1 MIIPQIKFVFD
12 RKHLASNNNKGVIDL
27 RITYN
32 RKQKFITT
40 GVKCFPG
47 EWDAARECIKSLNSH
62 DFIVYLHR
70 QMCSTVVLTVGA
82 RTFVFTNLVQR

>member
-12 RKHLASNNNKGVIDL
+12 RKHLASNIKRGVIEM
-27 RITYN
+27 RITFN

-47 EWDAARECIKSLNSH
+47 EWDDAHESI
-62 DFIVYLHR
+62 
-70 QMCSTVVLTVGA
+70 
-82 RTFVFTNLVQR
+82 